1 MNQPIRIR
9 RTPKEEVLD
18 GTKMSRGTKM
28 PHEGVLVNMLKIH
41 KIQENIFFAGHS
53 CLVVRKRISGGLF

>member
-9 RTPKEEVLD
+9 RTPKEEALN

-28 PHEGVLVNMLKIH
+28 THEGSSEEKNLMVDYF
-41 KIQENIFFAGHS
+41 ENKKNIICHYS
-53 CLVVRKRISGGLF
+53 RLI